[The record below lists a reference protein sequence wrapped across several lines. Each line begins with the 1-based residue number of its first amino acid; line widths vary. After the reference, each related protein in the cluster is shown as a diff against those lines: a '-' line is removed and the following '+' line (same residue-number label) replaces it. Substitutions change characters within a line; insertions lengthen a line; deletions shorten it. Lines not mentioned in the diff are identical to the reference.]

1 MYFSSSKVQ
10 KKIDIQKQEINQF
23 YISKEKI
30 ENLQEIN
37 DFKKEENIICP
48 KMTTDT
54 FLPDYSNAL
63 CDAIANCV
71 KHHQMIL
78 EFSKLFEEFYY
89 IYLLTKLFYAAFLIC
104 ILAFTASIVSI
115 YYLY

>member
-1 MYFSSSKVQ
+1 MYFSSSKLQ
-10 KKIDIQKQEINQF
+10 QKIDMQKQEINQY

-37 DFKKEENIICP
+37 DLKGEENIIWQ
-48 KMTTDT
+48 KMTSDT

-63 CDAIANCV
+63 CDAFANCV

-78 EFSKLFEEFYY
+78 EFTKLFEDFYY
-89 IYLLTKLFYAAFLIC
+89 IYLLTKLFYASFLIC

-115 YYLY
+115 YHLY

>member
-1 MYFSSSKVQ
+1 MDFCSSKLQ
-10 KKIDIQKQEINQF
+10 KNIDIQKQEVNQY
-23 YISKEKI
+23 YISIEKY
-30 ENLQEIN
+30 ENLQNIP
-37 DFKKEENIICP
+37 DLKVENVILQR
-48 KMTTDT
+48 MTTNT
-54 FLPDYSNAL
+54 FLPDYSDAL
-63 CDAIANCV
+63 CEAFANCV

-115 YYLY
+115 

>member
-1 MYFSSSKVQ
+1 MQQ
-10 KKIDIQKQEINQF
+10 KLDIQKQEINQY

-37 DFKKEENIICP
+37 DCKGQKNIIWDE
-48 KMTTDT
+48 MTLNT
-54 FLPDYSNAL
+54 FLPQYSDAL
-63 CDAIANCV
+63 CDAFTNCV

-78 EFSKLFEEFYY
+78 EFSKLFEEFYSM
-89 IYLLTKLFYAAFLIC
+89 YLLTKLFYAAFLIC

-115 YYLY
+115 YYLSIEIILV